1 MTEETY
7 GPLATCCG
15 DIKTWE
21 EFTRG
26 RKYIF
31 NGVFTGEVVTLNKVD
46 MDPQEIR
53 DYLTKELKSF
63 KTTLGVTPRDKKW
76 ILKNVNS
83 RRYKHFTRAK
93 DYKVPNP
100 RTKEQ
105 LRADNKNTYERKKMK
120 KVQCEIAFEEMIS
133 HDDPDPFKR
142 KINQTNDDYEL
153 HEVFSRESWKH
164 FQKTGEF
171 LDDIYGL
178 DWENHRVYLRSGL
191 KLRIMGKMMV
201 VRYLP
206 LKGKTKTTKTST
218 KKQERRK
225 NQGIL
230 FQQWKQSVF
239 RGKHNGKFEKKDLVL
254 PPDPP
259 DPPWDDS
266 YLGFI

>member
-31 NGVFTGEVVTLNKVD
+31 NGVFTGEVVTLNHVD

-93 DYKVPNP
+93 DYKAPNA

-105 LRADNKNTYERKKMK
+105 LRADNRKTYEKKK
-120 KVQCEIAFEEMIS
+120 QIKIQCEIALKQIKIQCEIAFEEMRP
-133 HDDPDPFKR
+133 HDDPDPNPFKR
-142 KINQTNDDYEL
+142 KIFRHDDDYEL

-164 FQKTGEF
+164 FKKTGEF
-171 LDDIYGL
+171 LDDIYEL
-178 DWENHRVYLRSGL
+178 DRDNYVLYMESGL
-191 KLRIMGKMMV
+191 KLRIMSKMMV
-201 VRYLP
+201 VRYPHLTEVS
-206 LKGKTKTTKTST
+206 KET
-218 KKQERRK
+218 KKITMRSMRLK
-225 NQGIL
+225 DQGIF

-254 PPDPP
+254 P
-259 DPPWDDS
+259 
-266 YLGFI
+266 FEC